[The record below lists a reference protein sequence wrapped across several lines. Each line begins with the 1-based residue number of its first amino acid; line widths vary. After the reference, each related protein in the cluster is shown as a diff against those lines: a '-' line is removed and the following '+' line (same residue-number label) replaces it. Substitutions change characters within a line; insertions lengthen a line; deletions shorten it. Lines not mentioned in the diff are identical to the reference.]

1 MEAIRTE
8 RPSPEALTA
17 KHFAIIRVAKEQV
30 GMSEGD
36 YRALLVRFTGQETA
50 KALNSDTFKKVMAHF
65 EAMGFRST
73 AMRKDAA
80 RRPGKASE
88 GQTRKIIQLWAEFT
102 DGTGTDT
109 GLRHWMEKRGY
120 GNSVGWLENE
130 TARKVITALI
140 NMVKRKSEKAAR
152 SE

>member
-1 MEAIRTE
+1 MADAL
-8 RPSPEALTA
+8 SP

-36 YRALLVRFTGQETA
+36 YRAILVRLTGQETA
-50 KALNSDTFKKVMAHF
+50 KALNPDTFKRLMSHF

-73 AMRKDAA
+73 ATRKDM
-80 RRPGKASE
+80 RRKPGKASE
-88 GQTRKIIQLWAEFT
+88 AQMRKINQLWAEFT

-120 GNSVGWLENE
+120 GSSIAWLESE
-130 TARKVITALI
+130 TARKVIAALM
-140 NMVKRKSEKAAR
+140 NMVSRKSVKDAR
-152 SE
+152 HGCS